1 MTIRDHHL
9 GYEGAALSCGRTTW
23 KLRSSVS
30 LEVMTLKKMI
40 TNGPAVS
47 PPTRRTNSF
56 AIAALVC
63 GIVQFSGLWP
73 AGIVA
78 IVLGHRAL
86 REIRESGDDGY
97 GLAKAGLV
105 LGYLGIALGV
115 LVVLLLLLAS
125 CGQRPL
131 EAWNRQ
137 PPENACARPKPVT
150 PQPCQP
156 RPSGDQHPERPGGS
170 KYRALLHEM
179 HVARAVSARRLPCH
193 PLGCTSRVGHGA
205 SNAASSR
212 EVLVPPVA
220 AHLMQI
226 HGSSM
231 AYAALAGRA
240 CVDDAARSGVQCS
253 PVAPAKPRD
262 EHLAERKSRRRVHG
276 GISSSCGHSG

>member
-1 MTIRDHHL
+1 MIVVIMTIRDHHL
-9 GYEGAALSCGRTTW
+9 GYEDAALSCGRTTW

-30 LEVMTLKKMI
+30 LVLEVMTLKKMI
-40 TNGPAVS
+40 TNGPAAS

-125 CGQRPL
+125 CGQRP
-131 EAWNRQ
+131 
-137 PPENACARPKPVT
+137 
-150 PQPCQP
+150 
-156 RPSGDQHPERPGGS
+156 
-170 KYRALLHEM
+170 
-179 HVARAVSARRLPCH
+179 
-193 PLGCTSRVGHGA
+193 
-205 SNAASSR
+205 
-212 EVLVPPVA
+212 
-220 AHLMQI
+220 
-226 HGSSM
+226 
-231 AYAALAGRA
+231 
-240 CVDDAARSGVQCS
+240 
-253 PVAPAKPRD
+253 
-262 EHLAERKSRRRVHG
+262 
-276 GISSSCGHSG
+276 